1 MSKIN
6 AIVVGSGNVGLKVID
21 ILLQTNDFNLVGVIR
36 RNGESLAQYPSVIV
50 KKSVD
55 EFSEKIDV
63 AFLAIP
69 TRQVPEQAKVFLA
82 KGIHTVDSY
91 DIHSNILEV
100 RNELAKVAKANN
112 AVAVVSSGWDPG
124 TDSIV
129 RAMLLAMAPRGM
141 TYTNFGPG
149 MSMGHTVAV
158 KAIDGVKD
166 ALSMTMPTGAGV
178 HRRLVY
184 VELAEG
190 AIRDVVENSIK
201 TDPYFINDDTHVRF
215 VDDVNVLKDVGHGVE
230 LTRKGASGSSG
241 NQNFMFKMSID
252 NPALTAQVMVSS
264 GRAATRL
271 QSGAYTLIE
280 IPMVDFLEGSK
291 DEWIKALV

>member
-1 MSKIN
+1 MKKIN

-21 ILLQTNDFNLVGVIR
+21 ILLQTKDFNLVGAIR
-36 RNGESLAQYPSVIV
+36 RSGEPIAQYPNVVV
-50 KKSVD
+50 KTSVD
-55 EFSEKIDV
+55 QFSEKIDV

-69 TRQVPEQAKVFLA
+69 TRQVPTQAKAYLA

-91 DIHSNILEV
+91 DIHSSILEV
-100 RNELAKVAKANN
+100 RSELNEVARANN
-112 AVAVVSSGWDPG
+112 AVAIVSSGWDPG

-129 RAMLLAMAPRGM
+129 RAMLMAMAPNGM

-158 KAIDGVKD
+158 KAIEGVKD

-178 HRRLVY
+178 HRRMVY
-184 VELAEG
+184 VELSEG
-190 AIRDVVENSIK
+190 ATPEIVENLIK
-201 TDPYFINDDTHVRF
+201 TDPYFIHDETHVKF
-215 VDDVNVLKDVGHGVE
+215 VDDVNLLKDVGHGVE
-230 LTRKGASGSSG
+230 LTRKGASGTSG

-264 GRAATRL
+264 GRAAMR
-271 QSGAYTLIE
+271 QEKGAYTLIE
-280 IPMVDFLEGSK
+280 IPVVDFLEGERE
-291 DEWIKALV
+291 DWIKALV

>member
-1 MSKIN
+1 MDQIN
-6 AIVVGSGNVGLKVID
+6 VVVVGSGNVGLKVID
-21 ILLQTNDFNLVGVIR
+21 VLLQTNDFNLVGVIR
-36 RNGESLAQYPSVIV
+36 RNGEALAQYPDVVV
-50 KKSVD
+50 KTSVD
-55 EFSEKIDV
+55 EFSEKIDI

-69 TRQVPEQAKVFLA
+69 TRQVPTQAKEFLA

-100 RNELAKVAKANN
+100 RNELAEVAKANN
-112 AVAVVSSGWDPG
+112 VVAVVASGWDPG
-124 TDSIV
+124 TDSVV

-166 ALSMTMPTGAGV
+166 ALSLTMPTGAGV

-184 VELAEG
+184 VELADG
-190 AIRDVVENSIK
+190 AIREVVENAIK
-201 TDPYFINDDTHVRF
+201 TDPYFLNDDTHVHF
-215 VDDVNVLKDVGHGVE
+215 VDDVSVLKDVGHGVE
-230 LTRKGASGSSG
+230 LTRKGASGSTG

-280 IPMVDFLEGSK
+280 IPMVDFLEGNK

>member
-21 ILLQTNDFNLVGVIR
+21 ILLQTNDFNLVGIIR
-36 RNGESLAQYPSVIV
+36 RNGEPISHYPNIPVKTSV
-50 KKSVD
+50 
-55 EFSEKIDV
+55 EQFSEKIDV

-69 TRQVPEQAKVFLA
+69 TREVPKQAKEFLV

-91 DIHSNILEV
+91 DIHSSILDV
-100 RNELAKVAKANN
+100 RNELAEVAKAHN

-129 RAMLLAMAPRGM
+129 RAMLMAMAPKGM

-184 VELAEG
+184 VELQDG
-190 AIRDVVENSIK
+190 AVKEAVENAIK
-201 TDPYFINDDTHVRF
+201 TDAYFVNDETHVRF
-215 VDDVNVLKDVGHGVE
+215 VDDVNALKDVGHGVE
-230 LTRKGASGSSG
+230 MTRKGASGSSG

-280 IPMVDFLEGSK
+280 IPMVDFLEGDR
-291 DEWIKALV
+291 DEWINALV

>member
-1 MSKIN
+1 MKKIN

-21 ILLQTNDFNLVGVIR
+21 VLLHTNDFNLVGAIR
-36 RNGESLAQYPSVIV
+36 RNGEPIAQYPNLEV
-50 KKSVD
+50 KTSVD
-55 EFSEKIDV
+55 QFSEKIDV

-69 TRQVPEQAKVFLA
+69 TREVPKQAKEFLA
-82 KGIHTVDSY
+82 QGIHTVDSY
-91 DIHSNILEV
+91 DIHSSILDVKKELEV
-100 RNELAKVAKANN
+100 VAKESG

-129 RAMLLAMAPRGM
+129 RAMLMAMAPKGM

-158 KAIDGVKD
+158 KAIEGVKN

-184 VELAEG
+184 VELADG
-190 AIRDVVENSIK
+190 AIAEAVESTIK
-201 TDPYFINDDTHVRF
+201 SDPYFINDETHVRF
-215 VDDVNVLKDVGHGVE
+215 VDDVDALKDVGHGVE
-230 LTRKGASGSSG
+230 MTRKGVSGSTG

-280 IPMVDFLEGSK
+280 IPMVDFLEGER

>member
-1 MSKIN
+1 MNKIN

-21 ILLQTNDFNLVGVIR
+21 VLLNTNDFNLVGAVR
-36 RNGESLAQYPSVIV
+36 RSGEPIAQYPNIVV
-50 KKSVD
+50 KKSVE

-69 TRQVPEQAKVFLA
+69 TREVPKQAKEFLA

-91 DIHSNILEV
+91 DIHSSILEV
-100 RNELAKVAKANN
+100 KNELAEVARANN
-112 AVAVVSSGWDPG
+112 AVAIVSAGWDPG
-124 TDSIV
+124 TDSIL

-158 KAIDGVKD
+158 KAIEGVKD

-184 VELAEG
+184 VELMDG

-201 TDPYFINDDTHVRF
+201 TDPYFIHDETHVRF
-215 VDDVNVLKDVGHGVE
+215 VDDVNALKDVGHGVE
-230 LTRKGASGSSG
+230 MTRKGVSGSTG

-280 IPMVDFLEGSK
+280 IPMVDFLEGER
-291 DEWIKALV
+291 DEWIKELV